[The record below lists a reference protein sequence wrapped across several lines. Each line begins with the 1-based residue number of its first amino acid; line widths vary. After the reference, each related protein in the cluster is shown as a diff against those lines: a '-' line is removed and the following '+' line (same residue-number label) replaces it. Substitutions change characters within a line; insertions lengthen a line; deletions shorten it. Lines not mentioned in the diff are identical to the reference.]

1 MWSFFP
7 TESTLGCMESIYVH
21 NIAVSFYSSDFFF
34 CLSLSLPLK
43 LFVVASFIYTA
54 YLCIKQHYINIRN
67 YPVCGSI
74 SRSVGLVNWLYTTS
88 EMCRHYNSTE
98 TVSET
103 LVTAEDRE
111 FELGK
116 IAHLYG
122 SNRKKLHRRER
133 KTHAQK

>member
-1 MWSFFP
+1 M
-7 TESTLGCMESIYVH
+7 STTSLCPSIH
-21 NIAVSFYSSDFFF
+21 LIFF
-34 CLSLSLPLK
+34 CLSLSLSLK
-43 LFVVASFIYTA
+43 LFGVASFIYTA
-54 YLCIKQHYINIRN
+54 YLCIKQHRINIRN